1 MTAMIKLLSVTA
13 LVTALVAP
21 QTLAAAEQCAQNM
34 IDIGAGICAE
44 PESAT
49 KRVQPADTDQA
60 AGQTE
65 PPAEVAAENVGRD
78 DGSNN
83 KARTEERRKRI
94 EILTQDAQKPLET
107 K

>member
-1 MTAMIKLLSVTA
+1 MTAMIKMLSVTA

-21 QTLAAAEQCAQNM
+21 QTLAAAEQCPQNM
-34 IDIGAGICAE
+34 TDIGAGICAQ
-44 PESAT
+44 PEAAT

-78 DGSNN
+78 DGSN
-83 KARTEERRKRI
+83 KARTEERQKRI